1 VRAQIDRIERSLER
15 GGDDLVDRFRSA
27 LAVLDHRGY
36 TRGWALTERGER
48 LRFIYNELDL
58 LVAETAHERIL
69 DQLTPAELAAVLS
82 VFVYESRRGDV
93 PGGMP
98 TPGCAD
104 AVDAIFELGEELSA
118 DEARNGVEPMRPPD
132 DGYVERIHR
141 WASGANLEELFD
153 DESSAGDFVR
163 LARQTLDLLRQVRD
177 VFPGLSGDAA
187 EALRLVD
194 RGVVSAG
201 GL

>member
-1 VRAQIDRIERSLER
+1 
-15 GGDDLVDRFRSA
+15 
-27 LAVLDHRGY
+27 
-36 TRGWALTERGER
+36 
-48 LRFIYNELDL
+48 
-58 LVAETAHERIL
+58 
-69 DQLTPAELAAVLS
+69 
-82 VFVYESRRGDV
+82 
-93 PGGMP
+93 
-98 TPGCAD
+98 
-104 AVDAIFELGEELSA
+104 VDAIFELGEELSA
-118 DEARNGVEPMRPPD
+118 DEARHGVEPMRPPD